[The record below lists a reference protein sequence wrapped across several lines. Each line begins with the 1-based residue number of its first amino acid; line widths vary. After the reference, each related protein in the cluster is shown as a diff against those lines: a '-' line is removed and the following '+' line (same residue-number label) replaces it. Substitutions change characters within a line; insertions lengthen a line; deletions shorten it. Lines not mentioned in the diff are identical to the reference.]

1 MKPTKLVFLNPENID
16 HLLFCLLYK
25 QVYKDKYKSI
35 IFESFTQVDN
45 VNLLNVVDEILFVEH
60 LPVNSVIEIYEINYK
75 HIKFDV
81 ISSDTYLPIKFESI
95 FSKINISQY
104 VSKLTSLSV
113 DLWNEI
119 YCGNEEIQ
127 KRTHIEDNIIDL
139 ILIYDEITKIFAGTF
154 YYSNKRKLTNFK
166 LETIFK
172 EYLTFDVLINNILL
186 KGVYNRIFFEKFS
199 NPLYFENKYKLI
211 RRDLEFNL
219 FDRTIFIKETDKEK
233 YLNTLDSKYLKII
246 TIKTSNLKQDINFVN
261 YFLECFLNEIS
272 NYGDENYYEPD
283 FIEIHNFNT
292 VQSIF
297 IPVNIN
303 KRISSINIDNGE
315 YINYYESEDTD
326 RKFNLLVNYFGSVP
340 KEVIK
345 PDIIN
350 PLLSIIETSTLKQH
364 YNDYTNPITPYIQ

>member
-1 MKPTKLVFLNPENID
+1 M
-16 HLLFCLLYK
+16 
-25 QVYKDKYKSI
+25 
-35 IFESFTQVDN
+35 
-45 VNLLNVVDEILFVEH
+45 NVVDEILFVEH

-139 ILIYDEITKIFAGTF
+139 ILIYDEITKIFDGTF
-154 YYSNKRKLTNFK
+154 YYSHKRKLTNFK

-199 NPLYFENKYKLI
+199 NPLYFENK
-211 RRDLEFNL
+211 
-219 FDRTIFIKETDKEK
+219 
-233 YLNTLDSKYLKII
+233 
-246 TIKTSNLKQDINFVN
+246 
-261 YFLECFLNEIS
+261 
-272 NYGDENYYEPD
+272 
-283 FIEIHNFNT
+283 
-292 VQSIF
+292 
-297 IPVNIN
+297 
-303 KRISSINIDNGE
+303 
-315 YINYYESEDTD
+315 
-326 RKFNLLVNYFGSVP
+326 
-340 KEVIK
+340 
-345 PDIIN
+345 
-350 PLLSIIETSTLKQH
+350 
-364 YNDYTNPITPYIQ
+364 